1 LREVASTRVLVAAGR
16 LTVEGLSVRDAA
28 RAAVAGPL
36 SDDPIVTAGLLEMI
50 DAYLADES
58 KGDRRAVRKQR

>member
-1 LREVASTRVLVAAGR
+1 MLVAAAR

-36 SDDPIVTAGLLEMI
+36 TDDPMVTAGLFEMI
-50 DAYLADES
+50 DAYLADEA
-58 KGDRRAVRKQR
+58 K